1 MASLR
6 RPVGPDQCAAS
17 AHDERGSALI
27 EFVFL
32 SIVLLIPLV
41 YLVLSLGRLQAGS
54 YAVSAAA
61 REAARAF
68 VTSEESDAA
77 AARADAAAAIA
88 FEDQGFGSEGR
99 IEVSCSAT
107 PCLTPE
113 ARVSVRA
120 RVSVPLP
127 LIPAFARSVVPLE
140 VPVTSTIT
148 VAVDRFRS
156 AP

>member
-1 MASLR
+1 MA
-6 RPVGPDQCAAS
+6 RPVRDAALPVPRE
-17 AHDERGSALI
+17 ERGSALV

-32 SIVLLIPLV
+32 SVVLLIPLV

-54 YAVSAAA
+54 YAVAAAA
-61 REAARAF
+61 REAGRAF
-68 VTSEESDAA
+68 VTAESSEGA
-77 AARADAAAAIA
+77 AARAEAAAAIA
-88 FEDQGFGSEGR
+88 FEDQGFGAEGG
-99 IEVSCSAT
+99 IEISCSAA

-120 RVSVPLP
+120 RVRVPLP
-127 LIPAFARSVVPLE
+127 LVPEFARSVVPLE
-140 VPVTSTIT
+140 VPVTSTVT

>member
-1 MASLR
+1 MDVATAVAAPDH
-6 RPVGPDQCAAS
+6 RP
-17 AHDERGSALI
+17 DEQGSALV

-41 YLVLSLGRLQAGS
+41 YLVLSLGRLQAGA

-61 REAARAF
+61 REAGRAF
-68 VTSEESDAA
+68 VTSEQPDAA
-77 AARADAAAAIA
+77 PARARAAAAIA
-88 FEDQGFGSEGR
+88 FEDQGFATEGA
-99 IEVSCSAT
+99 IQISCSAD

-120 RVSVPLP
+120 RVRVPLP
-127 LIPAFARSVVPLE
+127 LVPEFARSVVPLE
-140 VPVTSTIT
+140 IPVTSTVT
-148 VAVDRFRS
+148 VAVDRFRY

>member
-1 MASLR
+1 MTRSTR
-6 RPVGPDQCAAS
+6 R
-17 AHDERGSALI
+17 DERGSALV

-68 VTSEESDAA
+68 VTADASDSATSRAEAA
-77 AARADAAAAIA
+77 AEIA
-88 FEDQGFGSEGR
+88 FDDQGFGQQGR
-99 IEVSCSAT
+99 IQVSCSAT

-113 ARVSVRA
+113 ATVSVRA
-120 RVSVPLP
+120 EVSVPLP
-127 LIPAFARSVVPLE
+127 LIPDFARSVVPLQI
-140 VPVTSTIT
+140 PVSSTVT
-148 VAVDRFRS
+148 VSVDRFRS
-156 AP
+156 AS